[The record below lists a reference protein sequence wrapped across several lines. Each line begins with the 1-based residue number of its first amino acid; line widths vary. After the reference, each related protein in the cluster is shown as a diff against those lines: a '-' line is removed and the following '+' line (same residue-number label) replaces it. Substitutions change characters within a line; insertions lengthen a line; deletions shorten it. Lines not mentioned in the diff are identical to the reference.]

1 MFING
6 KSANYNFKILKIV
19 KDAEYFVELFLKTI
33 KNGTEYYIVI
43 LKNKT
48 LNRQFEVMIEL

>member
-43 LKNKT
+43 LKKIK
-48 LNRQFEVMIEL
+48 L